1 MGLWVF
7 VIPDVS
13 RHHGSY
19 WVWYEFAFG
28 GSGVTEYGIRVGV
41 GLL

>member
-7 VIPDVS
+7 GIPDVS
-13 RHHGSY
+13 RHHVHTG
-19 WVWYEFAFG
+19 YENAFG
-28 GSGVTEYGIRVGV
+28 GSDVTEYSIRVGV